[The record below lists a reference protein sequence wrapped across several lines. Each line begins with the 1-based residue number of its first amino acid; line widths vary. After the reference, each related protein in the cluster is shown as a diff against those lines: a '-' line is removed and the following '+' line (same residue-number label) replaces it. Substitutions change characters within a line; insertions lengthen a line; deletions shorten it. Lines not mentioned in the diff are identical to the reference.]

1 MKRKYNKKE
10 KIALGV
16 VIGLFAIL
24 VALIVAVK
32 VTGGTVENKPQV
44 EVSQSEI
51 QKYKNMI
58 GNNMDVKKSI
68 LILFDTYDECKNFII
83 EHGEKDNPHEQ
94 GGGGAVAYMSDGYY
108 NIVGKSKLEEA
119 FDSMSDGEYTKEP
132 IQYSGM
138 YCYLKRLGVDS
149 IIENEEELKKLIIQ
163 DKEQAIKNK

>member
-1 MKRKYNKKE
+1 MERKYNKKE

-24 VALIVAVK
+24 VAIIVAVK
-32 VTGGTVENKPQV
+32 VTGGTAENKPQV

-83 EHGEKDNPHEQ
+83 EYGTKDNPHEQ
-94 GGGGAVAYMSDGYY
+94 GGGGAVAYMPDGYY

-119 FDSMSDGEYTKEP
+119 FDAMSDGEYTKEP
-132 IQYSGM
+132 ILYSGM
-138 YCYLKRLGVDS
+138 YCYLKRLGIDS
-149 IIENEEELKKLIIQ
+149 IIENEEELKKLIIE
-163 DKEQAIKNK
+163 DKKQSRQSE

>member
-1 MKRKYNKKE
+1 MERKYNKKE

-58 GNNMDVKKSI
+58 GNNMDIKKSI

-83 EHGEKDNPHEQ
+83 EHGAKENPHEQ
-94 GGGGAVAYMSDGYY
+94 SGSGAVAYMSDGYY

-119 FDSMSDGEYTKEP
+119 FDKMSDGEYTKEP

-163 DKEQAIKNK
+163 DKEQAGKK